1 MVARAFDPSTQE
13 AEADGSMSSKPAW
26 STEWVPGEPGVHR
39 ETLSW
44 KTKAGKGYIKKQKQI
59 QRQKGDV
66 LGAVEKTES
75 SVVQGYRALDMDN
88 AESCVTLNAT

>member
-1 MVARAFDPSTQE
+1 MAHHYR
-13 AEADGSMSSKPAW
+13 SK
-26 STEWVPGEPGVHR
+26 
-39 ETLSW
+39 
-44 KTKAGKGYIKKQKQI
+44 
-59 QRQKGDV
+59 KGDV